1 MICSLY
7 SHQTLLIMN
16 YFDHI
21 TWHEWALITSTIL
34 VYASMFRY
42 IYSILKWKTKPN
54 LIGWLLYQIA
64 TLCILLS
71 SYELG
76 SIPTI
81 MLSLA
86 FAITQLIVIV
96 LSFRYGFTRMERVES
111 VYFGISMISLIFWV
125 IGTHSPELMKALDFS
140 ERWLAIFV
148 LTTNTLIEI
157 MGALAI
163 FTKLYNHPETEDAIS
178 WWLGWLAWL
187 FSLLAL
193 TSYTYEDVLYPAYIL
208 ISNIAIWLLCFRK
221 KPRWR
226 FIHFFTR
233 MEKIFGSNWRGKE

>member
-1 MICSLY
+1 MSYIIHLS
-7 SHQTLLIMN
+7 
-16 YFDHI
+16 
-21 TWHEWALITSTIL
+21 WHEWALIASTIL

-42 IYSILKWKTKPN
+42 IYSILKGNTKPN

-86 FAITQLIVIV
+86 FAITQLIVII
-96 LSFRYGFTRMERVES
+96 LSFRYGFTKMERVEA

-125 IGTHSPELMKALDFS
+125 IGTHSPELMKALDLS
-140 ERWLAIFV
+140 ERGLAIFV
-148 LTTNTLIEI
+148 LTTNTIIEI
-157 MGALAI
+157 MWALAI
-163 FTKLYNHPETEDAIS
+163 FTKLYNHPETEDSIS
-178 WWLGWLAWL
+178 WGLGWLAGL

-193 TSYTYEDVLYPAYIL
+193 STYTYEDVLYPMYIL

-226 FIHFFTR
+226 FIHVFSR
-233 MEKIFGSNWRGKE
+233 MERIFGSNWRGKE